1 MKARAEH
8 VVPLS
13 EAAMAL
19 LEQLPQAG
27 SPGSEVFQFPGGRH
41 DGILSDQLERMGVT
55 VLRRTSIGA
64 EEQVPIT
71 MHGFRAS
78 FKSWAEEN
86 GYGSDP
92 RLIEF
97 ALAHKLPDRV
107 EASYS
112 RVTRVEERRVVMER
126 WANFCAA
133 EETAESDVV
142 SLAGRAG

>member
-1 MKARAEH
+1 
-8 VVPLS
+8 
-13 EAAMAL
+13 
-19 LEQLPQAG
+19 
-27 SPGSEVFQFPGGRH
+27 
-41 DGILSDQLERMGVT
+41 MGVT
-55 VLRRTSIGA
+55 VLRRSSTGA
-64 EEQVPIT
+64 EEVPIT

-126 WANFCAA
+126 WAKFCAG
-133 EETAESDVV
+133 EEPSESVV
-142 SLAGRAG
+142 VRLAGRAG